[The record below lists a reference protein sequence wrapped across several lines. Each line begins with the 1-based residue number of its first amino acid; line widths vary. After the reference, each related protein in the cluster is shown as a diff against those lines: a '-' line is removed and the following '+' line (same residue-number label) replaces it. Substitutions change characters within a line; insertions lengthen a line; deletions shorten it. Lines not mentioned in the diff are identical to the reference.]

1 MSATEGFHCILSD
14 FLFAGGDSES
24 GDEPEET
31 ATRVS
36 RSQKANRKR
45 QRLEEDEEDGEPQDT
60 DISEKVLTWK
70 QLGGTSDDKTGKF
83 GEPTKKVKKK
93 KKNKIQGLEDEDD
106 VISSG
111 REGGVKKGILRA
123 SASKAGGAP
132 SGPSPKRVRFSLQGL
147 PAEVSSDTTAEDEFS
162 DLIDP
167 DLDLDIDFDHDFDAE
182 GELDMDEI
190 QSGSDTET
198 DSETSDIDGK
208 TSSLP

>member
-45 QRLEEDEEDGEPQDT
+45 QWLEEDGEPCDT
-60 DISEKVLTWK
+60 DISEKILKWK
-70 QLGGTSDDKTGKF
+70 QLGGTSDDKMGKS

-93 KKNKIQGLEDEDD
+93 KKSKIQGLEDEND

-147 PAEVSSDTTAEDEFS
+147 PAEVSSDTTTEEEFS